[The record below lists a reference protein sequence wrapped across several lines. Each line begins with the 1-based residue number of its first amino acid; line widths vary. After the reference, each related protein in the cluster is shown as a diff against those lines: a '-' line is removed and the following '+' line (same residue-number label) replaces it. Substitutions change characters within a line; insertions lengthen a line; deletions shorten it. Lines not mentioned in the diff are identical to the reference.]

1 MWRGVMNTNQ
11 RYLAQLLFKNK
22 IYASDGQMFEDF
34 FSSVMVKSNP
44 NFMQVKPY
52 GSIGDRKN
60 DGFDKT
66 TGEYFQ
72 VFAPQ
77 DIHNSS
83 TIVSATAKLEDDFE
97 GLYNYW
103 NDKYPIKKYHF
114 VVNDKYRGV
123 PPQLYSKISE
133 LETAYPE
140 VEFDIFTSAKLE
152 DIVLN
157 MDIDAVTDILGYIAD
172 MTLQLEY
179 SALNEVIEHL
189 MRMKDAGDSDDLL
202 TVPDFE
208 EKIMFNKLSSRV
220 ANMLRSASYQVGGLE
235 AYFRCHSEVTKS
247 EVQRKIV
254 DCYRNAATSIDKAI
268 DNYADLV
275 FMKILDDIYPNGNVS
290 IRNAIMILMAYY
302 FESCD
307 IFEKPE
313 QGVIA

>member
-1 MWRGVMNTNQ
+1 MNTNQ
-11 RYLAQLLFKNK
+11 KYLAQLIFKNK
-22 IYASDGQMFEDF
+22 VYSSEGQTFEDF
-34 FSSVMVKSNP
+34 FSSIMMKSNP
-44 NFMQVKPY
+44 NFMQVKAY
-52 GSIGDRKN
+52 GRIGDRKN

-83 TIVSATAKLEDDFE
+83 TINDATTKLESDFK
-97 GLYNYW
+97 GLYDFW
-103 NDKYPIKKYHF
+103 NDKYPIKKYNF
-114 VVNDKYRGV
+114 VVNDKYKGV
-123 PPQLYSKISE
+123 PPPLYDKISE
-133 LETAYPE
+133 LEGVYTD
-140 VEFDIFTSAKLE
+140 VEFNIFTAAKLE

-157 MDIDAVTDILGYIAD
+157 MDIDAVNSILGYIVDIHTA
-172 MTLQLEY
+172 QLEY
-179 SALNEVIEHL
+179 SALTEVIEHL
-189 MRMKDAGDSDDLL
+189 MRMNDSSDSDNLL
-202 TVPDFE
+202 SVPDFE
-208 EKIMFNKLSSRV
+208 EKIVFNKLSDKV

-254 DCYRNAATSIDKAI
+254 DCYKNAATLIDKTI

-313 QGVIA
+313 REVVI

>member
-1 MWRGVMNTNQ
+1 
-11 RYLAQLLFKNK
+11 
-22 IYASDGQMFEDF
+22 
-34 FSSVMVKSNP
+34 
-44 NFMQVKPY
+44 MQVKPY
-52 GSIGDRKN
+52 GNIGDRKN

-77 DIHNSS
+77 DIQNSS
-83 TIVSATAKLEDDFE
+83 TIVSATAKLDEDFK

-114 VVNDKYRGV
+114 VVNDKYKGV
-123 PPQLYSKISE
+123 PPQLYTKISE
-133 LETAYPE
+133 LETAYPN
-140 VEFDIFTSAKLE
+140 VKFYIFTSAKLE
-152 DIVLN
+152 DIVLH
-157 MDIDAVTDILGYIAD
+157 MDIDTVTGLLGYIAD

-189 MRMKDAGDSDDLL
+189 MRMKDASDSDDLL

-208 EKIMFNKLSSRV
+208 EKIKFNKLSTRV
-220 ANMLRSASYQVGGLE
+220 ADMLRSASYQVGGLE
-235 AYFRCHSEVTKS
+235 AYFRSHSEITKS

-254 DCYRNAATSIDKAI
+254 DCYRSASASIDKGI

-275 FMKILDDIYPNGNVS
+275 FMKILDDIDPNGNVS
-290 IRNAIMILMAYY
+290 IRNAIMILMAYS

-313 QGVIA
+313 QEVMA